1 MNDAATTLP
10 VARKLWD
17 WLLTH
22 AGVLLCLML
31 LQAAILYRQEL
42 TIQLVDWLRLGT
54 QWLANQQLHQK
65 VAADFML
72 KNPHQQQSV
81 SFVSLLRR
89 DTLVLLFTPGC
100 GACEQAILHLSRFD
114 QRKLATAKVD
124 VMIIT
129 PAGLPQL
136 AELSSLP
143 VYQAA
148 SGFQPELFDAWLKP
162 TLLRFDPQGK
172 LLAKSVGWSK
182 ADFLKLAG
190 LARDDATH
198 P

>member
-1 MNDAATTLP
+1 MNDSASALP
-10 VARKLWD
+10 AVQKVWD

-22 AGVLLCLML
+22 AGFLLCLML
-31 LQAAILYRQEL
+31 LQAAVLYRQEL
-42 TIQLVDWLRLGT
+42 KLQLVDWLRLGT

-65 VAADFML
+65 VAADFMI
-72 KNPHQQQSV
+72 KYQQQTV

-89 DTLVLLFTPGC
+89 DTLVLVFTPGC
-100 GACEQAILHLSRFD
+100 RACEQAILQLSRFD
-114 QRKLATAKVD
+114 PHKLAAANID

-129 PAGLPQL
+129 PAGLPQMAHL
-136 AELSSLP
+136 PSLQ

-148 SGFQPELFDAWLKP
+148 SGFQPDLFDAWFKP
-162 TLLRFDPQGK
+162 TLLRFNPQGK
-172 LLAKSVGWSK
+172 LLAKSVGWSQ

-190 LARDDATH
+190 LSGDDHAV